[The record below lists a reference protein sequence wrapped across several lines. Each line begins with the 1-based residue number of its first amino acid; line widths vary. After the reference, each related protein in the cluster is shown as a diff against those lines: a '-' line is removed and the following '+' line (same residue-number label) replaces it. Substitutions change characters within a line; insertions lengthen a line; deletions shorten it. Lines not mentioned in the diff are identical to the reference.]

1 MSKLHPIIALTGAS
15 GAGRESVRDVFERLF
30 RRERIAAASVA
41 GESFHRYDRAGFK
54 AAAAEA
60 RAAGNPHFSHF
71 GPEANLF
78 AEQEELYRSY
88 GAKGTGRRRFY
99 LHSAEDAVRRG
110 LAEARAG
117 ELTPWEDLP
126 PSDLLLYE
134 GLHGVLK
141 GEGFDLGRHVDL
153 KIGVVPVIN
162 LEWIQKVHRD
172 TAKRGYSRDDVRDT
186 ILERMHDYARYIL
199 PQFQQSDINFQ
210 HVPVVDTSEPFI
222 ARHIPTIDERV
233 VVIRFRNPDD
243 WAVDFPLLLERVA
256 GSWMTRRNTLV
267 VPGGKVDLA
276 MDVIFTPI
284 LRRLMERRRDAAA
297 A

>member
-1 MSKLHPIIALTGAS
+1 MSKQHPIIAVTGAS
-15 GAGRESVRDVFERLF
+15 GAGRESVGDVFDRLF
-30 RRERIAAASVA
+30 RRERIAAAHVA

-78 AEQEELYRSY
+78 PEQEELYRAY
-88 GAKGTGRRRFY
+88 GVAGTGRRRYY
-99 LHSAEDAVRRG
+99 LHSDGDGARCGHPDAKPG
-110 LAEARAG
+110 T
-117 ELTPWEDLP
+117 LTPWEDLP

-134 GLHGVLK
+134 GLHGVLA
-141 GEGFDLGRHVDL
+141 GDGFDLGRHVDL
-153 KIGVVPVIN
+153 KIGVVPVVN

-186 ILERMHDYARYIL
+186 ILERMHDYTRYIL
-199 PQFQQSDINFQ
+199 PQFTQSDVNFQ

-222 ARHIPTIDERV
+222 ARDIPTIDERV
-233 VVIRFRNPDD
+233 VVIRFRSPDD
-243 WAVDFPLLLERVA
+243 WGVDFPMLLERLS

-267 VPGGKVDLA
+267 VPGGKADLA
-276 MDVIFTPI
+276 MDIILTPM
-284 LRRLMERRRDAAA
+284 LRRLMEGKKEPVAA
-297 A
+297 